1 MQYLVQ
7 LVCTPH
13 PPFETARKLLTPFA
27 SSEYIRDRSDAG
39 GNGSSEAK
47 RTNVEGITE
56 ADLTGLERK
65 YADGIPAPEIVSFFE
80 ERGVKFSEATLRKY
94 VQLGLLPHS
103 VRVGR
108 KGKHKGSQGLYPV
121 GTVRQILE
129 IKRLLSENKTIEEI
143 RQDYLL
149 LRGDIEELEQKI
161 RQLFEGIEGAL
172 GQRSDDETTA
182 EYLRRELREARGAAD
197 GLVEK
202 LRALE
207 ERLSV
212 RARLA
217 RVAG

>member
-1 MQYLVQ
+1 
-7 LVCTPH
+7 
-13 PPFETARKLLTPFA
+13 
-27 SSEYIRDRSDAG
+27 
-39 GNGSSEAK
+39 
-47 RTNVEGITE
+47 VEGISE

-108 KGKHKGSQGLYPV
+108 KGKHKGSQGLYPI
-121 GTVRQILE
+121 GAVRQILE
-129 IKRLLSENKTIEEI
+129 IKRLLAENKTIEEI

-161 RQLFEGIEGAL
+161 RQLFEGIDGAL

-182 EYLRRELREARGAAD
+182 EYLRRELREARSAAD

>member
-1 MQYLVQ
+1 MDGID
-7 LVCTPH
+7 
-13 PPFETARKLLTPFA
+13 EAELTQ
-27 SSEYIRDRSDAG
+27 
-39 GNGSSEAK
+39 
-47 RTNVEGITE
+47 
-56 ADLTGLERK
+56 LERRH
-65 YADGIPAPEIVSFFE
+65 ADGIPAPAIVAFFE

-121 GTVRQILE
+121 SAVRQILE
-129 IKRLLSENKTIEEI
+129 IKRLLGENKTIEEI

-149 LRGDIEELEQKI
+149 LRGDIEELEQKLK
-161 RQLFEGIEGAL
+161 QLFEGIDGAL

-182 EYLRRELREARGAAD
+182 EYLRRDLKDARGAAD
-197 GLVEK
+197 GLVDR

>member
-1 MQYLVQ
+1 
-7 LVCTPH
+7 
-13 PPFETARKLLTPFA
+13 LTPFA

-39 GNGSSEAK
+39 GNGIEQSE

-56 ADLTGLERK
+56 ADLAALERK
-65 YADGIPAPEIVSFFE
+65 YSDGIPSPEIVSFFE

-121 GTVRQILE
+121 VTVRQILE

-182 EYLRRELREARGAAD
+182 EFLRRDLREARTAAD
-197 GLVEK
+197 GLVTK